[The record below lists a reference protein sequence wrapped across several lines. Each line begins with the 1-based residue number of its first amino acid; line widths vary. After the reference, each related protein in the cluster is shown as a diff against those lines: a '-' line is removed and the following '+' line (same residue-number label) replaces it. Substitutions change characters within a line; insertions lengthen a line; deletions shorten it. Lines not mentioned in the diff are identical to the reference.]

1 MQQHFAAYAAS
12 ANAPGGGVARLRK
25 PVSSASVE
33 VLDDDDDTPAVAPPV
48 ARRASNEL
56 KIPSHLLNDTARRS
70 RSSPHAVSED
80 GGDVGASLELDDD
93 PLSLHGPGV
102 LLTSPTSSASSTS
115 TVHPNNNLHHS
126 VLSSSPDD
134 DEEEQDSSST
144 DVEPSADSPELR
156 SSSAAR
162 PIHFP
167 SGGKQT
173 RATANNANDAAS
185 AFMVDPVSMRSGN
198 ALVHPPPT
206 LQLGSS
212 VEHGEGAGS
221 FSSSSLL
228 FDGVGRGGV
237 NDGDAGALQA
247 ASSSLPASLIE
258 DFDIVGRAGDN
269 NTCDSWIVRS
279 KFSGKMAVFKPRDGE
294 M

>member
-1 MQQHFAAYAAS
+1 M
-12 ANAPGGGVARLRK
+12 RK

-33 VLDDDDDTPAVAPPV
+33 VLDDDDDTPAVAPPA

-56 KIPSHLLNDTARRS
+56 KIPSHLLYDTARRS
-70 RSSPHAVSED
+70 RSGPHAVSD
-80 GGDVGASLELDDD
+80 GGSGGVDASLELDDD

-115 TVHPNNNLHHS
+115 TVHPNNTLHHS

-134 DEEEQDSSST
+134 DEDEQDSSST

-173 RATANNANDAAS
+173 HATANNANDAAS

-212 VEHGEGAGS
+212 IEHGEGAGS

-228 FDGVGRGGV
+228 FDGVGRGV
-237 NDGDAGALQA
+237 VSDGDAGGALQA